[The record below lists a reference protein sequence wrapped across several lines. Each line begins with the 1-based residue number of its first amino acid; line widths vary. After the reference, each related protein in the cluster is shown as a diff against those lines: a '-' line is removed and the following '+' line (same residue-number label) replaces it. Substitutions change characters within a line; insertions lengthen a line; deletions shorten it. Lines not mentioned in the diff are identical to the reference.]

1 MTGILRRAIRLAGL
15 LGLLTSPLAAQST
28 LAAAAERARRAW
40 QAQQPAELI
49 GRTDRVT
56 ISMPGVV
63 PSEALG
69 AAQASAMFREVF
81 AKATELETT
90 IQQLTEV
97 TPDEGSVELRRR
109 FRPAGTQE
117 VRRQVVLLAF
127 RKRAGT
133 WLLQEVRLL
142 D

>member
-1 MTGILRRAIRLAGL
+1 MRGAWARYLAV
-15 LGLLTSPLAAQST
+15 LGLFAWPAPPAAAQST

-49 GRTDRVT
+49 GRTERVT

-81 AKATELETT
+81 ARATELETT
-90 IQQLTEV
+90 IQQMTEV

>member
-1 MTGILRRAIRLAGL
+1 MTGFVTRVCCLLAV
-15 LGLLTSPLAAQST
+15 LGLPASSLSAQST

-49 GRTDRVT
+49 GRTERVT

-117 VRRQVVLLAF
+117 VHRQVVLLAF